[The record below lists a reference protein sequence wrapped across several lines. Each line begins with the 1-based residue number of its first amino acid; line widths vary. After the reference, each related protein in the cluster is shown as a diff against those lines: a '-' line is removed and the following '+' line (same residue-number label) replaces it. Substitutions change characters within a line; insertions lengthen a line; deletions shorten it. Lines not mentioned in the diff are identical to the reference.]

1 MTACGLLHADY
12 GLLLRLHAIC
22 NALAALAALAAGVAE
37 QSVVMPKFHH
47 YASFFKN
54 GFVTIGL
61 IELVADAMA

>member
-22 NALAALAALAAGVAE
+22 NDLAAGIAE
-37 QSVVMPKFHH
+37 QSIVMPKFHH